1 MYKLY
6 SDYRYKKHLPILC
19 DMDATR
25 LGIVETTPSAWRGVD
40 ASRYTY
46 YCEKFNMGF
55 GVHYNAYYRPYI
67 VLFNRRN
74 VDDATKI
81 AAISLKKPEY
91 VIRDEVI
98 FERDRWKLTREEIN
112 NFAELMVEKC
122 VFVTCSH
129 QTRSVWQLLCHMN
142 NMLLMHFI
150 SNMGEDCTSNIMH
163 VHLFADSANYIKYVI
178 PYQDVEM
185 PHYRRL
191 YAYKKS

>member
-19 DMDATR
+19 DRDATR
-25 LGIVETTPSAWRGVD
+25 LGVVETTPFAWRGVN

-81 AAISLKKPEY
+81 AAISLDDPVY
-91 VIRDEVI
+91 VIRDDVI
-98 FERDRWKLTREEIN
+98 FERDRWKLTREEVN
-112 NFAELMVEKC
+112 NFTELMEDKC
-122 VFVTCSH
+122 AFVDCTH
-129 QTRSVWQLLCHMN
+129 QTLCVWQLLCHMN
-142 NMLLMHFI
+142 NVLLMHVI
-150 SNMGEDCTSNIMH
+150 TRQGESCANNLEHIY
-163 VHLFADSANYIKYVI
+163 LFADSANYIKYVI
-178 PYQDVEM
+178 PYRSAKM